1 MQALSHSADG
11 ELPETFLQR
20 LVARLRRHALWDSLL
35 LFAPPAGA
43 LAFVLVLLSR
53 TGYLNSRLAL
63 VCGMIILIVV
73 CAAAWLYRRPLVPTI
88 IGAARLLDHTAG
100 AQDHFLTLAT
110 VESDGHSRVFLSRVR
125 QQSASFLRRIE
136 LRRDFGYRI
145 KRSAYWSS
153 GASLIVVVAVN
164 LLLPLFQERARSGTA
179 PRELTALA
187 REMARTPELKA
198 LAKDLAALA
207 AQLDDPKLSA
217 KEKQRLVQ
225 DMKTEIEEQQK
236 AERHEQTRE
245 LLGEAAKALGGAEQQ
260 KSESGQEQSAQQQ
273 KGGGGVQSNVPQDG
287 QGESKQ
293 SQGAGSDN
301 SEKSGQMSQEPMDQ
315 GKAAKADSKNP
326 GQQKSDAAGDKNDQQ
341 RPDPNQRS
349 KDPSQAKAEKPEN
362 GMKDGAGKQRA
373 SEEPPPLGG
382 PQADRFY
389 KPGEGKEALA
399 RKGYVAVQLPEEL
412 IADSKGESRA
422 TKESK
427 GGQTRSQIP
436 VSNAPLPAHVPN
448 APTEKQRMPLEY
460 RGIIR

>member
-11 ELPETFLQR
+11 ELPETFLRR

-43 LAFVLVLLSR
+43 MVFVLVLLSR
-53 TGYLNSRLAL
+53 TGYLNSRLAFG
-63 VCGMIILIVV
+63 CGMIILIVV
-73 CAAAWLYRRPLVPTI
+73 CAAAWLYRRPLVPTVS
-88 IGAARLLDHTAG
+88 GAARLIDHKAG

-110 VESDGHSRVFLSRVR
+110 IEPDGSSRAFLSRVR

-153 GASLIVVVAVN
+153 GASLIVVVAVY
-164 LLLPLFQERARSGTA
+164 LLLPLFQEHARSGTA
-179 PRELTALA
+179 PRELAALA
-187 REMARTPELKA
+187 REMARRPELKA

-217 KEKQRLVQ
+217 EEKQRLVH
-225 DMKTEIEEQQK
+225 DVKTEIEERQK
-236 AERHEQTRE
+236 TERREQTRE
-245 LLGEAAKALGGAEQQ
+245 LLGEAANALGAGEQQ
-260 KSESGQEQSAQQQ
+260 KNESGQEQAQQQ
-273 KGGGGVQSNVPQDG
+273 KGGGGVQSNLPQDG
-287 QGESKQ
+287 NGESQQ
-293 SQGAGSDN
+293 SKGTGGDN
-301 SEKSGQMSQEPMDQ
+301 NEKSGQMSQEPMEQ
-315 GKAAKADSKNP
+315 GKAGKADSKNP
-326 GQQKSDAAGDKNDQQ
+326 GQQKSDAAGEKNDQQ
-341 RPDPNQRS
+341 RPDPNQPS

-362 GMKDGAGKQRA
+362 GIKDGAGKQRA
-373 SEEPPPLGG
+373 SEEPPPQGG

-389 KPGEGKEALA
+389 KPGEGKEGLA

-436 VSNAPLPAHVPN
+436 VSNMPLPAHVPN
-448 APTEKQRMPLEY
+448 APAEKQQMPLEY